1 MILRI
6 FSIYDTKAAVYT
18 GNFFEANASVAI
30 RRFSD
35 LVNDPRCPLNKHP
48 EDYILFELGAF
59 NDENG
64 KIEGYDP
71 HNLVTASEV
80 FVSKKAE

>member
-1 MILRI
+1 MLIRI

-18 GNFFEANASVAI
+18 GTFFESNPAVAI
-30 RRFSD
+30 RRFTD

-48 EDYILFELGAF
+48 EDYILFEIGVL

-64 KIEGYDP
+64 RIEGCDP

-80 FVSKKAE
+80 FVKEQK

>member
-1 MILRI
+1 MLIRV

-18 GNFFEANASVAI
+18 GTFFEANNAVAI
-30 RRFSD
+30 RRFTD

-48 EDYILFELGAF
+48 EDYYLVAIGVF

-64 KIEGYDP
+64 RIKGHDP
-71 HNLVTASEV
+71 MNLVTASEV
-80 FVSKKAE
+80 LVKEVQ